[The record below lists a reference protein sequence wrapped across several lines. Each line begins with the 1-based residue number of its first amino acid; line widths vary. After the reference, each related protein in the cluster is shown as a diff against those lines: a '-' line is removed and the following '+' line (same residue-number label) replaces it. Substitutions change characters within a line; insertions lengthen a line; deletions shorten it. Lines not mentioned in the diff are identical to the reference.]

1 MDKVQGKIWDV
12 LCGMDG
18 EAVARLFTSYYGLQ
32 ILTREFAE
40 HMIDEGAS
48 DAYELGIDDEYEEYD
63 DEED

>member
-18 EAVARLFTSYYGLQ
+18 EAVARLFTNYYGNQ

-40 HMIDEGAS
+40 HMIEEGAS
-48 DAYELGIDDEYEEYD
+48 DAYELGI
-63 DEED
+63 EEDYDEFEEEE